1 MADQDS
7 GFGDDEEFRDA
18 RRGAEGNAERLRN
31 PRGGA
36 LHFNLE
42 DSQVGASLDEREQ
55 AHVPGRELHDRDV
68 RLIAIHDDE
77 ARTRHLDVL
86 EDPRAGLRDQRA
98 HRREDGRTDLAL
110 DVARYGQSISV
121 GDHGAAD
128 PGRLPTELA
137 QDFPELSFDTF
148 VREIG
153 EGGLSS
159 RLTSLH
165 PVPSRTVPGSRPS
178 RGAPSALYSTSSRG
192 GIACLSA
199 AGR

>member
-18 RRGAEGNAERLRN
+18 RRGAERNAERLRN

-42 DSQVGASLDEREQ
+42 DSQVGAPVDEREQ
-55 AHVPGRELHDRDV
+55 AYVPGRELHDRDV
-68 RLIAIHDDE
+68 RLVAIHNDE
-77 ARTRHLDVL
+77 TRTGHLDVL
-86 EDPRAGLRDQRA
+86 EDPCTGLRDQRA
-98 HRREDGRTDLAL
+98 HCGEDGRADLAL
-110 DVARYGQSISV
+110 DVARYCQSISV
-121 GDHGAAD
+121 GDHGAAN
-128 PGRLPTELA
+128 PSRLPTELA
-137 QDFPELSFDTF
+137 QDFPELSFDAF

-165 PVPSRTVPGSRPS
+165 PVPSRTGPGSRPS
-178 RGAPSALYSTSSRG
+178 RAALSGQYSTSS
-192 GIACLSA
+192 
-199 AGR
+199 